1 MLIVALTGG
10 IASGKSVIAGIL
22 QELGCY
28 IHQADMVAHRFM
40 QPNKPAWK
48 AIIDHFGLDIL
59 NPDKTINRKKLGS
72 TVFSNAREREYLN
85 NLLHPLVMKEKK
97 EVIASLRQEKTHKIF
112 VSEAALTI
120 EAGMANFFDKI
131 IVAYCPKDTQVER
144 LIKRDE
150 INKKDALNKIQS
162 QLSPE
167 EKREYADYIIDTS
180 GTIKETVNQSEMVF
194 RNLMMD
200 YTLKYTNR

>member
-10 IASGKSVIAGIL
+10 IASGKSIIASVF

-28 IHQADMVAHRFM
+28 IHHADLAAHRFM
-40 QPNKPAWK
+40 EPNRPAWE
-48 AIIDHFGLDIL
+48 AIVDHFGQDIL
-59 NPDKTINRKKLGS
+59 NLDKTINRQKLGV
-72 TVFSNAREREYLN
+72 TVFSNAKERAYLN
-85 NLLHPLVMKEKK
+85 NLLHPLVIQEKK
-97 EVIASLRQEKTHKIF
+97 EVIACLKREKTHKIF

-120 EAGMANFFDKI
+120 EAGYSNFFDKI
-131 IVAYCPKDTQVER
+131 IVAYCPKDTQVARLMER
-144 LIKRDE
+144 DK
-150 INKKDALNKIQS
+150 INKNDALKKIQS

-180 GTIKETVNQSEMVF
+180 GTIKETIEQSEKVF

-200 YTLKYTNR
+200 YTLKDSNG